1 MASETFAN
9 RAELRRRL
17 LARLGATTDTTVYS
31 QITEQLNEFLR
42 EAAQMVRDA
51 CEWKD
56 KLVDF
61 YFETGTDEA
70 FYDYPANTGPGDI
83 VRVSLWDEDSSEY
96 VQLDRR
102 VILPILE
109 NDPDWTGPDEVATRD
124 KPLLWE
130 DSAQVVGDVAVPA
143 LKLNPLP
150 DAIYKMKMQGYLA
163 AQLLDDTTPSAV
175 DADCIVMLAHAE
187 VLDSDGKEKQAAVQR
202 AKAQQRIGLLA
213 GAQRTGQI
221 IRRGRKQ
228 TAQLRYG
235 IRFRE
240 PLNFDTSLSRMPP
253 P

>member
-17 LARLGATTDTTVYS
+17 LARMGSTTDTTVYS
-31 QITEQLNEFLR
+31 QATEQLNEFLR

-61 YFETGTDEA
+61 AFTTGTDEA
-70 FYDYPANTGPGDI
+70 FYNYPANTGPGDI
-83 VRVSLWDEDSSEY
+83 VRVARWDDDAKEY

-109 NDPDWTGPDEVATRD
+109 NDPDWTGDDEIATRD

-130 DSAQVVGDVAVPA
+130 DSAQVVSGVAVPA
-143 LKLNPLP
+143 IKLNPLP
-150 DAIYKMKMQGYLA
+150 DAVYTMKMQGYLA
-163 AQLLDDTTPSAV
+163 ASLTDETTPSAV
-175 DADCIVMLAHAE
+175 DADCIVLLAYAE
-187 VLDSDGKEKQAAVQR
+187 ILDSDGREKLAQIQR
-202 AKAQQRIGLLA
+202 AKAEKRIGLLA

-228 TAQLRYG
+228 TAALRFG
-235 IRFRE
+235 VRFRE